1 VTRSASSVTLARDV
15 EVKLITNEALD
26 AIRTRFYE
34 LVELSG
40 SLDEEARDRLLARWE
55 RDVTK
60 FSSALTGPSVTEWM
74 SREDQVIV
82 F

>member
-1 VTRSASSVTLARDV
+1 M
-15 EVKLITNEALD
+15 
-26 AIRTRFYE
+26 RTRFYE
-34 LVELSG
+34 LVELSD

-55 RDVTK
+55 REVAK
-60 FSSALTGPSVTEWM
+60 FSSALIGLSVTEWM